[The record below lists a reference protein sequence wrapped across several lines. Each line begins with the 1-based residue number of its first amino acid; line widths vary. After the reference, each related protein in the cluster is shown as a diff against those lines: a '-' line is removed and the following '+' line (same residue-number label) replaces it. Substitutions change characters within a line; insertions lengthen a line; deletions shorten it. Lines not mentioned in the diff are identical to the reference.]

1 VDGRFVLTNVAPGRY
16 SLTAAKNGFVQ
27 SAYGQ
32 RGNARQGTPLTV
44 APKQHLKDLAFNL
57 TPAGVITGRVLNED
71 GEPMPYVRITP
82 LRQAYV
88 QGRRQYMPTGGSTT
102 DDRGE
107 YRVFGLP
114 PGKYFVSANYGSRGP
129 DTDDDERYVPIYYPG
144 AIDPTRA
151 AALEVAAGAEVR
163 GIDFAL
169 MPTATARV
177 RGKVMSGVLPP
188 GARVS
193 VQLLPRNPGMLAFM
207 GRPNRA
213 EVQRT
218 GDFEIRGV
226 VPGSYMLAADHGDDG
241 RRYSARM
248 PVEVGPSGLDNIIL
262 TITEPPRVS
271 GTVRTTAQGVAMNS
285 LRLYLSPRETGGFTG
300 GGQARV
306 KADGSFLFENAGRD
320 HFNLNVSGLPEGY
333 YLKSARLGDI
343 DVIEHGLDLSKGF
356 AGALDVIVSPGA
368 GVLEGA
374 VTKEGQAAGGVTVA
388 LVPEGSGRTQPR
400 LYSVA
405 TTDQNGRYMLK
416 GLTPGD
422 YKMFAWEDIEPG
434 AYQDPDFL
442 KPYESSGK
450 SITIRENSR
459 EVIDLTV
466 LRPSSS

>member
-1 VDGRFVLTNVAPGRY
+1 
-16 SLTAAKNGFVQ
+16 
-27 SAYGQ
+27 
-32 RGNARQGTPLTV
+32 
-44 APKQHLKDLAFNL
+44 
-57 TPAGVITGRVLNED
+57 
-71 GEPMPYVRITP
+71 
-82 LRQAYV
+82 
-88 QGRRQYMPTGGSTT
+88 
-102 DDRGE
+102 
-107 YRVFGLP
+107 
-114 PGKYFVSANYGSRGP
+114 
-129 DTDDDERYVPIYYPG
+129 
-144 AIDPTRA
+144 
-151 AALEVAAGAEVR
+151 
-163 GIDFAL
+163 
-169 MPTATARV
+169 
-177 RGKVMSGVLPP
+177 
-188 GARVS
+188 
-193 VQLLPRNPGMLAFM
+193 
-207 GRPNRA
+207 
-213 EVQRT
+213 
-218 GDFEIRGV
+218 
-226 VPGSYMLAADHGDDG
+226 
-241 RRYSARM
+241 
-248 PVEVGPSGLDNIIL
+248 
-262 TITEPPRVS
+262 
-271 GTVRTTAQGVAMNS
+271 MNS

-306 KADGSFLFENAGRD
+306 KPDGTFLFENAGRD

-343 DVIEHGLDLSKGF
+343 DIIAHGLDLSKGF